1 MTMTTTEMSYQR
13 SAIQGASPIGLMIA
27 LFDRLAGDLRRA
39 AAALR
44 KNDIE
49 TRCKELNHAALVL
62 GQLENWVDVKNG
74 GESAQTLSRFYAYL
88 RAKMVEAAGRKSA
101 KLLEMQIDMI
111 LLVRTSW
118 QQLDTPPPQVSQIPA
133 EISMRAVRTPFEEKS
148 DTENGRTPFSYSA

>member
-1 MTMTTTEMSYQR
+1 MSTTEMSYRQ

-49 TRCKELNHAALVL
+49 TRCKELNHALLVL
-62 GQLENWVDVKNG
+62 GQLQNWVDVKNG

-88 RAKMVEAAGRKSA
+88 RAKTLEASASKSV
-101 KLLEMQIDMI
+101 KILEMQIDMI

-118 QQLDTPPPQVSQIPA
+118 QQLDVPPPQASKIPS
-133 EISMRAVRTPFEEKS
+133 EISMKGARTTTAETPE
-148 DTENGRTPFSYSA
+148 TENGRTPFSYSA